1 MKKLLTFGLTFLII
15 GIFSLNFVS
24 SLSCNLNAKLINQ
37 DPYPAIPG
45 EYVKLVFQLD
55 GVSNPECG
63 NTYFE
68 LIEEYPINFDPGVGS
83 FIEVISGT
91 YSQDFSSYLIAPF
104 RVRVDKDALDGENE
118 ISVRFASNYIHN
130 SENFFTIEK
139 FNLTIE
145 DSRTDFE
152 VNIKDYSYADKTLT
166 FEILNIGEHD
176 VEALTI
182 DIIQQE
188 NIIIKGPNRNIVG
201 SLDSN
206 EDTTFNFEATPK
218 EGSIILDI
226 SYNDKNNV
234 RRTLQKTIFFDSTY
248 FTDRAGEEGGR
259 SIWSYL
265 LYLIII
271 LAIYYFW
278 KKRKVKK

>member
-1 MKKLLTFGLTFLII
+1 MKKLLTFGLIFLIA

-37 DPYPAIPG
+37 DPFPAIPG
-45 EYVKLVFQLD
+45 EYVDLVFQLN

-68 LIEEYPINFDPGVGS
+68 LIEEYPINLDPGVGS
-83 FIEVISGT
+83 SIEIISGT
-91 YSQDFSSYLIAPF
+91 YSQDFSSHLLAPF
-104 RVRVDKDALDGENE
+104 KVRVDKDALDGENE
-118 ISVRFASNYIHN
+118 ISVRFAANYVST

-139 FNLTIE
+139 FNLTVE

-152 VNIKDYSYADKTLT
+152 INIKDYSYLDKTII
-166 FEILNIGEHD
+166 FEILNIGKYD
-176 VEALTI
+176 VEALTV

-188 NIIIKGPNRNIVG
+188 NILIKGSNRNIVG

-206 EDTTFNFEATPK
+206 EDTTFNFEAIPK

-226 SYNDKNNV
+226 SYNDKNNF
-234 RRTLQKTIFFDSTY
+234 RRTLQKTVFFDPTY
-248 FTDRAGEEGGR
+248 FTDRAGEESGR

-265 LYLIII
+265 FYLSII
-271 LAIYYFW
+271 LVIYYFW
-278 KKRKVKK
+278 KKRKAKK

>member
-45 EYVKLVFQLD
+45 EYVDLVFQLN

-68 LIEEYPINFDPGVGS
+68 LIEEYPINLDPGVGPS
-83 FIEVISGT
+83 IEIISGT
-91 YSQDFSSYLIAPF
+91 YSQDFSSHLLAPF
-104 RVRVDKDALDGENE
+104 KVRVDKDALDGENE
-118 ISVRFASNYIHN
+118 ISVRFAANYVST

-139 FNLTIE
+139 FNLTVE

-152 VNIKDYSYADKTLT
+152 INIKDYSYLDKTII
-166 FEILNIGEHD
+166 FEILNIGKYD
-176 VEALTI
+176 VEALTV

-188 NIIIKGPNRNIVG
+188 NILIKGSNRNIVG

-206 EDTTFNFEATPK
+206 EDTTFNFEAIPK

-226 SYNDKNNV
+226 SYNDKNNF
-234 RRTLQKTIFFDSTY
+234 RRTLQKTVFFDPTY
-248 FTDRAGEEGGR
+248 FTDRAGEESGR

-265 LYLIII
+265 FYLSII
-271 LAIYYFW
+271 LVIYYFW
-278 KKRKVKK
+278 KKRKAKK

>member
-45 EYVKLVFQLD
+45 EYVDLVFQLN

-68 LIEEYPINFDPGVGS
+68 LIEEYPINLDPGVGS
-83 FIEVISGT
+83 SIEIISGT
-91 YSQDFSSYLIAPF
+91 YSQDFSSHLLAPF
-104 RVRVDKDALDGENE
+104 KVRVDKDALDGENE
-118 ISVRFASNYIHN
+118 ISVRFAANYVST

-139 FNLTIE
+139 FNLTVE

-152 VNIKDYSYADKTLT
+152 INIKDYSYLDKTII
-166 FEILNIGEHD
+166 FEILNIGKYD
-176 VEALTI
+176 VEALTV

-188 NIIIKGPNRNIVG
+188 NILIKGSNRNIVG

-206 EDTTFNFEATPK
+206 EDTTFNFEAIPK

-226 SYNDKNNV
+226 SYNDKNNF
-234 RRTLQKTIFFDSTY
+234 RRTLQKTVFFDPTY
-248 FTDRAGEEGGR
+248 FTDRAGEESGR

-265 LYLIII
+265 FYLSII
-271 LAIYYFW
+271 LVIYYFW
-278 KKRKVKK
+278 KKRKAKK

>member
-1 MKKLLTFGLTFLII
+1 MKKIILI
-15 GIFSLNFVS
+15 G
-24 SLSCNLNAKLINQ
+24 
-37 DPYPAIPG
+37 G
-45 EYVKLVFQLD
+45 
-55 GVSNPECG
+55 
-63 NTYFE
+63 
-68 LIEEYPINFDPGVGS
+68 
-83 FIEVISGT
+83 GT
-91 YSQDFSSYLIAPF
+91 HVQYS
-104 RVRVDKDALDGENE
+104 
-118 ISVRFASNYIHN
+118 
-130 SENFFTIEK
+130 
-139 FNLTIE
+139 
-145 DSRTDFE
+145 
-152 VNIKDYSYADKTLT
+152 
-166 FEILNIGEHD
+166 
-176 VEALTI
+176 I